1 MFAPD
6 GNAMSIQL
14 TMRMVVPYNICD
26 GATRAECGMKR
37 KFPETLTSQY
47 EICGSGELKKKQI
60 SQRPWSMVSGA
71 LHLNGRRLPRTLR
84 PSTKKA
90 SRFPLKMGA
99 KYQGRITSARGTS
112 DLDVC

>member
-1 MFAPD
+1 MARYANVVCDCAAENFMFAPD

-47 EICGSGELKKKQI
+47 KICGSGELKKKQI
-60 SQRPWSMVSGA
+60 SMVYGEWCT
-71 LHLNGRRLPRTLR
+71 TLEWK
-84 PSTKKA
+84 TFIA
-90 SRFPLKMGA
+90 DFAPLDQEGEQIPA
-99 KYQGRITSARGTS
+99 
-112 DLDVC
+112 